1 MVLCLGSRG
10 DSRSGKRDGITLL
23 RRTGKLVNFFGT
35 PLRRLAG
42 CGIINRIRG
51 AYAPNGGTPPERNP
65 VQAGGA
71 KMRKRNAKDRPGG
84 KKRSKVWRVVTTI
97 LIVLA
102 ALLLL
107 AAAVIGTY
115 IGLKM
120 KKFNDRN
127 QGLIDRPPV
136 ERPESYSRPETQES
150 IVDIEFPTDFDP
162 NKEYTFPPDE
172 TTAGE
177 PTDAPTEREEPT
189 GKPEEPT
196 SKPEEPT
203 SKPEEPTSKPEN
215 PTTRPE
221 DPTGKPTEPT
231 TTRPPEPDTEP
242 EPIKNGIVKENGK
255 LFYYENGKKVGAG
268 LIRLDGNYYYVKPS
282 GDVVRNTTYYI
293 EDGKNMIPPGYYV
306 FNAQGAVVRRAGNE
320 QSLNSFHN
328 STDEVDVFGNVP
340 IYRETQRDPNI
351 RNILVLGTDSR
362 DVSKERG
369 NSDVMIVLSIN
380 KKTKEVRMISVL
392 RDVLVPIEG
401 HDWNRINAAYRLEG
415 AGLAVNTVNEAFGL
429 DIQEFIVVDFNGVIE
444 LIDHIGG
451 IDITLTA
458 AEAQYY
464 SNKHSVLF
472 GNNLSA
478 GSIHMNGDQALAHL
492 RNRTLGTDF
501 ERTRRQRDVMIAML
515 NQVLGQS
522 LTQMDSTLDFV
533 LDIIRTNIK
542 ATDFLSVGLSIV
554 TNFSSGVKSMSVPNR
569 SQQGKEYRFASYKGM
584 SILKLLDP
592 NDPTK
597 QMDLTYT
604 ERKVREFLYD

>member
-1 MVLCLGSRG
+1 MRRMGVRP
-10 DSRSGKRDGITLL
+10 RKGIPC
-23 RRTGKLVNFFGT
+23 RRV
-35 PLRRLAG
+35 
-42 CGIINRIRG
+42 
-51 AYAPNGGTPPERNP
+51 
-65 VQAGGA
+65 VQ

-107 AAAVIGTY
+107 AVALIGTY

-189 GKPEEPT
+189 G
-196 SKPEEPT
+196 KPEEPT

-542 ATDFLSVGLSIV
+542 ATDFLSVGLSVV

>member
-1 MVLCLGSRG
+1 MRRMGVRP
-10 DSRSGKRDGITLL
+10 RKGIPC
-23 RRTGKLVNFFGT
+23 RRV
-35 PLRRLAG
+35 
-42 CGIINRIRG
+42 
-51 AYAPNGGTPPERNP
+51 
-65 VQAGGA
+65 VQ

-107 AAAVIGTY
+107 AAALIGTY

-196 SKPEEPT
+196 SKPGEPT
-203 SKPEEPTSKPEN
+203 GKPEEPTSKPEN

-542 ATDFLSVGLSIV
+542 ATDFLSVGLSVV
-554 TNFSSGVKSMSVPNR
+554 TNFSSGVKSMSVPDR

>member
-1 MVLCLGSRG
+1 MRRMGIRSR
-10 DSRSGKRDGITLL
+10 KGIPC
-23 RRTGKLVNFFGT
+23 RRV
-35 PLRRLAG
+35 
-42 CGIINRIRG
+42 
-51 AYAPNGGTPPERNP
+51 
-65 VQAGGA
+65 VQ

-107 AAAVIGTY
+107 AVALIGTY

-196 SKPEEPT
+196 SKPE
-203 SKPEEPTSKPEN
+203 N

-282 GDVVRNTTYYI
+282 GDVVRNTTYYV

-380 KKTKEVRMISVL
+380 KKTKEVKMISVL

-542 ATDFLSVGLSIV
+542 ATDFLSVGLSVV

-569 SQQGKEYRFASYKGM
+569 SQQGKEYQFASYKGM

>member
-1 MVLCLGSRG
+1 MRRMGIRSR
-10 DSRSGKRDGITLL
+10 KGIPC
-23 RRTGKLVNFFGT
+23 RRV
-35 PLRRLAG
+35 
-42 CGIINRIRG
+42 
-51 AYAPNGGTPPERNP
+51 
-65 VQAGGA
+65 VQ

-107 AAAVIGTY
+107 AVALIGTY

-282 GDVVRNTTYYI
+282 GDVVRNTTYYV

-380 KKTKEVRMISVL
+380 KKTKEVKMISVL

-542 ATDFLSVGLSIV
+542 ATDFLSVGLSVV

-569 SQQGKEYRFASYKGM
+569 SQQGKEYQFASYKGM

>member
-1 MVLCLGSRG
+1 MRRMGIRSR
-10 DSRSGKRDGITLL
+10 KGIPC
-23 RRTGKLVNFFGT
+23 RRV
-35 PLRRLAG
+35 
-42 CGIINRIRG
+42 
-51 AYAPNGGTPPERNP
+51 
-65 VQAGGA
+65 VQ

-107 AAAVIGTY
+107 AAALIGTY

-203 SKPEEPTSKPEN
+203 GKPEEPTSKPEN

-242 EPIKNGIVKENGK
+242 EPVKNGIVKENGK

-282 GDVVRNTTYYI
+282 GDVVRNTTYYV

-380 KKTKEVRMISVL
+380 KKTKEVKMISVL

-501 ERTRRQRDVMIAML
+501 ERTRRQRDVLIAML

-542 ATDFLSVGLSIV
+542 ATDFLSVGLSVV

>member
-1 MVLCLGSRG
+1 MRRMGIRSR
-10 DSRSGKRDGITLL
+10 KGIPC
-23 RRTGKLVNFFGT
+23 RRV
-35 PLRRLAG
+35 
-42 CGIINRIRG
+42 
-51 AYAPNGGTPPERNP
+51 
-65 VQAGGA
+65 GA

-84 KKRSKVWRVVTTI
+84 KKHSKVWRVVTTI

-107 AAAVIGTY
+107 AAALIGTY

-162 NKEYTFPPDE
+162 NKEYTFLPDE

-196 SKPEEPT
+196 GKPEEPT

-597 QMDLTYT
+597 QMNLTYT

>member
-1 MVLCLGSRG
+1 MRRMGIRSR
-10 DSRSGKRDGITLL
+10 KGIPC
-23 RRTGKLVNFFGT
+23 RRV
-35 PLRRLAG
+35 
-42 CGIINRIRG
+42 
-51 AYAPNGGTPPERNP
+51 
-65 VQAGGA
+65 GA

-107 AAAVIGTY
+107 AVAVIGTY

-189 GKPEEPT
+189 

-231 TTRPPEPDTEP
+231 TTRPPEPDTEPDTEP

-282 GDVVRNTTYYI
+282 GDVVRNTTYYV

>member
-1 MVLCLGSRG
+1 MR
-10 DSRSGKRDGITLL
+10 RMGIRPRKGIPC
-23 RRTGKLVNFFGT
+23 RRV
-35 PLRRLAG
+35 
-42 CGIINRIRG
+42 
-51 AYAPNGGTPPERNP
+51 
-65 VQAGGA
+65 VQ

-84 KKRSKVWRVVTTI
+84 KKRSKVLRVVTTI

-107 AAAVIGTY
+107 AAALIGTY

-136 ERPESYSRPETQES
+136 ERPESYSRPETQEP

-196 SKPEEPT
+196 GKPENPTSKPEEPTSKPEEPTGKPEEPTSKPEEPTGKPEEPT

-268 LIRLDGNYYYVKPS
+268 LIRLDGTYYYVKPS
-282 GDVVRNTTYYI
+282 GVVVRNTTYYV

-320 QSLNSFHN
+320 QSVNSFHN

-515 NQVLGQS
+515 NQVLRQS

-542 ATDFLSVGLSIV
+542 ATDFISVGLSIV

>member
-1 MVLCLGSRG
+1 MRRMGGRP
-10 DSRSGKRDGITLL
+10 RKGIPC
-23 RRTGKLVNFFGT
+23 RRV
-35 PLRRLAG
+35 
-42 CGIINRIRG
+42 
-51 AYAPNGGTPPERNP
+51 
-65 VQAGGA
+65 VQ

-107 AAAVIGTY
+107 AVALIGTY

-196 SKPEEPT
+196 SKPE
-203 SKPEEPTSKPEN
+203 N
-215 PTTRPE
+215 QTTRPE

-554 TNFSSGVKSMSVPNR
+554 TNFSSGVKSMSVPDR

>member
-1 MVLCLGSRG
+1 MRRMGIRSR
-10 DSRSGKRDGITLL
+10 KGIPC
-23 RRTGKLVNFFGT
+23 RRV
-35 PLRRLAG
+35 
-42 CGIINRIRG
+42 
-51 AYAPNGGTPPERNP
+51 
-65 VQAGGA
+65 GA

-84 KKRSKVWRVVTTI
+84 KKHSKVWRVVTTI

-107 AAAVIGTY
+107 AAALIGTY

-162 NKEYTFPPDE
+162 NKEYTFLPDE

-189 GKPEEPT
+189 GKPEAPT
-196 SKPEEPT
+196 GKPEEPT
-203 SKPEEPTSKPEN
+203 SKPEAPTSKPEN

-597 QMDLTYT
+597 QMNLTYT

>member
-1 MVLCLGSRG
+1 MRRMGVRP
-10 DSRSGKRDGITLL
+10 RKGIPC
-23 RRTGKLVNFFGT
+23 RRV
-35 PLRRLAG
+35 
-42 CGIINRIRG
+42 
-51 AYAPNGGTPPERNP
+51 
-65 VQAGGA
+65 VQ

-107 AAAVIGTY
+107 AVALIGTY

-177 PTDAPTEREEPT
+177 PTDAPTER
-189 GKPEEPT
+189 
-196 SKPEEPT
+196 EEPT

>member
-1 MVLCLGSRG
+1 MRRMGIRSR
-10 DSRSGKRDGITLL
+10 KGIPC
-23 RRTGKLVNFFGT
+23 RRV
-35 PLRRLAG
+35 
-42 CGIINRIRG
+42 
-51 AYAPNGGTPPERNP
+51 
-65 VQAGGA
+65 GA

-84 KKRSKVWRVVTTI
+84 KKRSKVWRVVTTN

-107 AAAVIGTY
+107 AVAVIGTY

-196 SKPEEPT
+196 GKPEEPT

>member
-1 MVLCLGSRG
+1 MWYNKSDKRCLCAEWGVRP
-10 DSRSGKRDGITLL
+10 RKGIPC
-23 RRTGKLVNFFGT
+23 RRV
-35 PLRRLAG
+35 
-42 CGIINRIRG
+42 
-51 AYAPNGGTPPERNP
+51 
-65 VQAGGA
+65 VQ

-107 AAAVIGTY
+107 AAALIGTY

-136 ERPESYSRPETQES
+136 ERPESYSRPETQEP

-162 NKEYTFPPDE
+162 DKEYTFPPDE

-196 SKPEEPT
+196 GKPENPTTKPENPTSKPEEPT
-203 SKPEEPTSKPEN
+203 SKPEEPTGKPEEPTSKPEN

-293 EDGKNMIPPGYYV
+293 EDGKNIIPPGYYV

-464 SNKHSVLF
+464 SNKYSVLF

-554 TNFSSGVKSMSVPNR
+554 TNFSSGVKSMSVPDR

>member
-1 MVLCLGSRG
+1 MRRMGGRP
-10 DSRSGKRDGITLL
+10 RKGIPC
-23 RRTGKLVNFFGT
+23 RRV
-35 PLRRLAG
+35 
-42 CGIINRIRG
+42 
-51 AYAPNGGTPPERNP
+51 
-65 VQAGGA
+65 VQ

-107 AAAVIGTY
+107 AVAVIGTY

-189 GKPEEPT
+189 G
-196 SKPEEPT
+196 KPEEPT

>member
-1 MVLCLGSRG
+1 MRRMGARP
-10 DSRSGKRDGITLL
+10 RKGIPC
-23 RRTGKLVNFFGT
+23 RRV
-35 PLRRLAG
+35 
-42 CGIINRIRG
+42 
-51 AYAPNGGTPPERNP
+51 
-65 VQAGGA
+65 VQ

-107 AAAVIGTY
+107 AVAVIGTY
-115 IGLKM
+115 VGLKM

-162 NKEYTFPPDE
+162 DKEYTFPPDE

-189 GKPEEPT
+189 GKPENPTTKPENPT

-203 SKPEEPTSKPEN
+203 GKPEN

-221 DPTGKPTEPT
+221 DPTGKPTEPA

>member
-1 MVLCLGSRG
+1 MRRMGVRP
-10 DSRSGKRDGITLL
+10 RKGIPC
-23 RRTGKLVNFFGT
+23 RRV
-35 PLRRLAG
+35 
-42 CGIINRIRG
+42 
-51 AYAPNGGTPPERNP
+51 
-65 VQAGGA
+65 VQ

-136 ERPESYSRPETQES
+136 ERPESYSRPETQEP

-162 NKEYTFPPDE
+162 DKEYTFPPDE

-196 SKPEEPT
+196 GQPENPTTKPENPT
-203 SKPEEPTSKPEN
+203 SKPEEPTGKPEE
-215 PTTRPE
+215 PT
-221 DPTGKPTEPT
+221 DKPTEPT

-380 KKTKEVRMISVL
+380 KKTKEVKMISVL

-515 NQVLGQS
+515 NRVLGQS

-542 ATDFLSVGLSIV
+542 ATDFLSVGLSVV

>member
-1 MVLCLGSRG
+1 MRRMGVRP
-10 DSRSGKRDGITLL
+10 RKGIPC
-23 RRTGKLVNFFGT
+23 RRV
-35 PLRRLAG
+35 
-42 CGIINRIRG
+42 
-51 AYAPNGGTPPERNP
+51 
-65 VQAGGA
+65 GA

-107 AAAVIGTY
+107 AAALIGTY

-203 SKPEEPTSKPEN
+203 GKPEEPTSKPEN

-542 ATDFLSVGLSIV
+542 ATDFLSVGLSVV

-604 ERKVREFLYD
+604 ERKVREFLYG

>member
-1 MVLCLGSRG
+1 MRRMGVRP
-10 DSRSGKRDGITLL
+10 RKGIPC
-23 RRTGKLVNFFGT
+23 RRV
-35 PLRRLAG
+35 
-42 CGIINRIRG
+42 
-51 AYAPNGGTPPERNP
+51 
-65 VQAGGA
+65 VQ

-107 AAAVIGTY
+107 AAALIGTY

-196 SKPEEPT
+196 GKPEEPT

-215 PTTRPE
+215 QTTRPE

>member
-1 MVLCLGSRG
+1 MRRMGVRP
-10 DSRSGKRDGITLL
+10 RKGIPC
-23 RRTGKLVNFFGT
+23 RRV
-35 PLRRLAG
+35 
-42 CGIINRIRG
+42 
-51 AYAPNGGTPPERNP
+51 
-65 VQAGGA
+65 VQ

-107 AAAVIGTY
+107 AVALIGTY

-189 GKPEEPT
+189 G
-196 SKPEEPT
+196 
-203 SKPEEPTSKPEN
+203 KPEEPTSKPEN

-542 ATDFLSVGLSIV
+542 ATDFLSVGLSVV

>member
-1 MVLCLGSRG
+1 MRRMGVRP
-10 DSRSGKRDGITLL
+10 RKGIPC
-23 RRTGKLVNFFGT
+23 RRV
-35 PLRRLAG
+35 
-42 CGIINRIRG
+42 
-51 AYAPNGGTPPERNP
+51 
-65 VQAGGA
+65 VQ

-107 AAAVIGTY
+107 AAALIGTY

-196 SKPEEPT
+196 SKPGEPT

-282 GDVVRNTTYYI
+282 GDVVRNTTYYV

-542 ATDFLSVGLSIV
+542 ATDFLSVGLSVV
-554 TNFSSGVKSMSVPNR
+554 TNFSSGVKSMSVPDR

>member
-1 MVLCLGSRG
+1 MRRMGGRP
-10 DSRSGKRDGITLL
+10 RKGIPC
-23 RRTGKLVNFFGT
+23 RRV
-35 PLRRLAG
+35 
-42 CGIINRIRG
+42 
-51 AYAPNGGTPPERNP
+51 
-65 VQAGGA
+65 VQ

-107 AAAVIGTY
+107 AVALIGTY

-189 GKPEEPT
+189 G
-196 SKPEEPT
+196 
-203 SKPEEPTSKPEN
+203 KPEEPTSKPEN

-380 KKTKEVRMISVL
+380 KKTKEVRMVSVL

>member
-1 MVLCLGSRG
+1 MRRMGVRP
-10 DSRSGKRDGITLL
+10 RKGIPC
-23 RRTGKLVNFFGT
+23 RRV
-35 PLRRLAG
+35 
-42 CGIINRIRG
+42 
-51 AYAPNGGTPPERNP
+51 
-65 VQAGGA
+65 VQ

-107 AAAVIGTY
+107 AVALIGTY

-136 ERPESYSRPETQES
+136 ERPESYSRPETQEP

-196 SKPEEPT
+196 RKPENPT
-203 SKPEEPTSKPEN
+203 SKPEEPTGKPEN

-282 GDVVRNTTYYI
+282 GDVVRNTTYYV

-320 QSLNSFHN
+320 QSVNSFHN

-362 DVSKERG
+362 NVSKERG

>member
-1 MVLCLGSRG
+1 MRRMGVRP
-10 DSRSGKRDGITLL
+10 RKGIPC
-23 RRTGKLVNFFGT
+23 RRV
-35 PLRRLAG
+35 
-42 CGIINRIRG
+42 
-51 AYAPNGGTPPERNP
+51 
-65 VQAGGA
+65 VQ

-107 AAAVIGTY
+107 AVALIGTY

-189 GKPEEPT
+189 G
-196 SKPEEPT
+196 KPEEPT

>member
-1 MVLCLGSRG
+1 MRRMGVRP
-10 DSRSGKRDGITLL
+10 RKGIPC
-23 RRTGKLVNFFGT
+23 RRV
-35 PLRRLAG
+35 
-42 CGIINRIRG
+42 
-51 AYAPNGGTPPERNP
+51 
-65 VQAGGA
+65 VQ

-107 AAAVIGTY
+107 AVALIGTY

-542 ATDFLSVGLSIV
+542 ATDFLSVGLSVV

>member
-1 MVLCLGSRG
+1 MR
-10 DSRSGKRDGITLL
+10 RMGIRPRKGIPC
-23 RRTGKLVNFFGT
+23 RRV
-35 PLRRLAG
+35 
-42 CGIINRIRG
+42 
-51 AYAPNGGTPPERNP
+51 
-65 VQAGGA
+65 VQ

-196 SKPEEPT
+196 SKPE
-203 SKPEEPTSKPEN
+203 N
-215 PTTRPE
+215 PTTKPE

>member
-1 MVLCLGSRG
+1 MRRMGVRP
-10 DSRSGKRDGITLL
+10 RKGIPC
-23 RRTGKLVNFFGT
+23 RRV
-35 PLRRLAG
+35 
-42 CGIINRIRG
+42 
-51 AYAPNGGTPPERNP
+51 
-65 VQAGGA
+65 VQ

-196 SKPEEPT
+196 GKPEEPT

-231 TTRPPEPDTEP
+231 TARPPEPDTEP

-320 QSLNSFHN
+320 QSVNSFHN

-515 NQVLGQS
+515 HQVLGQS

>member
-1 MVLCLGSRG
+1 MRRMGVRP
-10 DSRSGKRDGITLL
+10 RKGIPC
-23 RRTGKLVNFFGT
+23 RRV
-35 PLRRLAG
+35 
-42 CGIINRIRG
+42 
-51 AYAPNGGTPPERNP
+51 
-65 VQAGGA
+65 VQ

-107 AAAVIGTY
+107 AVALIGTY
-115 IGLKM
+115 IGLKI

-162 NKEYTFPPDE
+162 DKEYTFPPDE

-189 GKPEEPT
+189 G
-196 SKPEEPT
+196 KPEEPT

-282 GDVVRNTTYYI
+282 GDVVRNTTYYV

>member
-1 MVLCLGSRG
+1 MRRMGVRP
-10 DSRSGKRDGITLL
+10 RKGIPC
-23 RRTGKLVNFFGT
+23 RRV
-35 PLRRLAG
+35 
-42 CGIINRIRG
+42 
-51 AYAPNGGTPPERNP
+51 
-65 VQAGGA
+65 GA

-115 IGLKM
+115 IGLKI

-136 ERPESYSRPETQES
+136 ERPESYSRPETQEP

-162 NKEYTFPPDE
+162 DKEYTFPPDE

-196 SKPEEPT
+196 GQPENPTTKPENPT
-203 SKPEEPTSKPEN
+203 SKPEEPTGKPEE
-215 PTTRPE
+215 PT
-221 DPTGKPTEPT
+221 DKPTEPT

-380 KKTKEVRMISVL
+380 KKTKEVKMISVL

-542 ATDFLSVGLSIV
+542 ATDFLSVGLSVV

>member
-1 MVLCLGSRG
+1 MRRMGARP
-10 DSRSGKRDGITLL
+10 RKGIPC
-23 RRTGKLVNFFGT
+23 RRV
-35 PLRRLAG
+35 
-42 CGIINRIRG
+42 
-51 AYAPNGGTPPERNP
+51 
-65 VQAGGA
+65 GA

-84 KKRSKVWRVVTTI
+84 KKRSKVWRVVTTT

-107 AAAVIGTY
+107 AAALIGTY

-177 PTDAPTEREEPT
+177 PTDAPTGREEPT
-189 GKPEEPT
+189 SKPEEPT

-203 SKPEEPTSKPEN
+203 GKPEEPTSKPEN

-472 GNNLSA
+472 GNDLSA